1 MQWIEFIFLTQLAI
15 GIVLFILLQKIN
27 RIKKRIDDITKEVE
41 NYVAFVTSEDVE
53 ERKGQ
58 VVSTEEQNRLIQAV
72 LGEYFP

>member
-27 RIKKRIDDITKEVE
+27 RIKKQIDDITKEVE